1 MIRANR
7 VLIVSPNWLGD
18 AVMALPAVNDIRR
31 AFPDAS
37 VHVAARASIA
47 PLYAMVPGIDET
59 VTLPGRGGWSALL
72 SWRREAAVLANRGY
86 EAAVLLPNSFASA
99 LIVRRAGIPERWG
112 FAADGRRRLLTRGV
126 PKPGV
131 RGHQAAY
138 YQALVNALGMPVG
151 ELIARVEVPAAAR
164 DRARALL
171 DSTRSGGRPFV
182 VLAPGAAYGRA
193 KQWPPERFA
202 ELARLLVAEDVAAVL
217 VGSGADRSVCAEIAR
232 LARPGDRQRAEPSGP
247 AASASVDRR
256 APGVIDLSGQTDLS
270 TLAGVLSLSRACV
283 SNDSGAMHLAAAVGG
298 RVVAVFGS
306 TNEHRTSPLR
316 AGPDAP
322 PARILHADVWCR
334 PCMLRE
340 CPIDHRCM
348 TGISAAEVMTA
359 LRFE

>member
-1 MIRANR
+1 MRR
-7 VLIVSPNWLGD
+7 LLIVSPNWLGD
-18 AVMALPAVNDIRR
+18 AVMALPAINDVRR
-31 AFPDAS
+31 AFRDAA

-47 PLYAMVPGIDET
+47 PLYEMVPGIDET

-72 SWRREAAVLANRGY
+72 SWRREAAMLADRGY

-112 FAADGRRRLLTRGV
+112 FAADGRRRLLTRRV
-126 PKPGV
+126 PKPRV
-131 RGHQAAY
+131 KAHQAAY
-138 YQALVNALGMPVG
+138 YQALVSALGMPAG

-164 DRARALL
+164 DRAKALL
-171 DSTRSGGRPFV
+171 DSAGLAGRPFV
-182 VLAPGAAYGRA
+182 ALAPGAAYGRA

-202 ELARLLVAEDVAAVL
+202 ELARLLVAGDDVAVL
-217 VGSGADRSVCAEIAR
+217 VGSRADRPVCAEIAH
-232 LARPGDRQRAEPSGP
+232 LARTRQRAGPSGP
-247 AASASVDRR
+247 ATADRH
-256 APGVIDLSGQTDLS
+256 APGVIDLSGQTDLT

-283 SNDSGAMHLAAAVGG
+283 SNDSGAMHLAAVVGA
-298 RVVAVFGS
+298 RVVAVFGA
-306 TNEHRTSPLR
+306 TNEQRTSPLR
-316 AGPDAP
+316 AGPDA

-348 TGISAAEVMTA
+348 TGISAAEVTTA